1 MPPAAGE
8 KLFIQRRPE
17 SSSVVGMAEI
27 VVKVPEE
34 LKGEIEKLHGVE
46 DIIEEFLRLKV
57 FELELKRSREL
68 QRFVFEALAS
78 KSKLTEKGAS
88 ELGSKVSSGML
99 GELKEKGLI

>member
-1 MPPAAGE
+1 
-8 KLFIQRRPE
+8 
-17 SSSVVGMAEI
+17 MAEI

-78 KSKLTEKGAS
+78 KSKLTERDAL
-88 ELGSKVSSGML
+88 ELGRKVNEGMSR
-99 GELKEKGLI
+99 ELKEKRLI